1 LEGNPFHLKKIR
13 NTILEEE
20 ASELSKHMM
29 VFDKIKNF
37 TLSLEGTEM
46 DENIFG
52 SFADIIINMT
62 ELKT

>member
-1 LEGNPFHLKKIR
+1 
-13 NTILEEE
+13 
-20 ASELSKHMM
+20 MM